1 MYKLHYYTDEG
12 REVTWLNELEWV
24 DGMIYANI
32 WQRDCIAQ
40 IEPSTGHVVGWVDVS
55 GLKTTMLKD
64 LGSKSSRVDVL
75 NGIAWNQKEGK
86 LYVTGK
92 LWPKIYEIE
101 LRPLYDDSK
110 STDVAKLTD
119 KIREQC
125 IVHSQ

>member
-1 MYKLHYYTDEG
+1 M
-12 REVTWLNELEWV
+12 TWLNELEWV

-32 WQRDCIAQ
+32 WQTDCIAQ

-64 LGSKSSRVDVL
+64 LDPKSSRVDVL

-92 LWPKIYEIE
+92 LWPKVYEIE

-110 STDVAKLTD
+110 SSDVAKLTD
-119 KIREQC
+119 NIRKQC
-125 IVHSQ
+125 IVHPH

>member
-1 MYKLHYYTDEG
+1 MHADEG
-12 REVTWLNELEWV
+12 REITWLNELEWV
-24 DGMIYANI
+24 DGLIYANI

-55 GLKTTMLKD
+55 GLKTAMLKGLD
-64 LGSKSSRVDVL
+64 PKSSRVDVL

-119 KIREQC
+119 EIRKQC
-125 IVHSQ
+125 IVRSMAMP